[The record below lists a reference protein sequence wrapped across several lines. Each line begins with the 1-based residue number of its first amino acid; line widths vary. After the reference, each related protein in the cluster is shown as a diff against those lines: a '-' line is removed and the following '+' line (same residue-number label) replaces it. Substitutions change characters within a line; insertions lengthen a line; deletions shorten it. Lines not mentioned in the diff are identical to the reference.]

1 VNGQRGQQ
9 EMTLAT
15 AAPIMPGMSQP
26 PDRPSPSKP
35 RLSAEQQR
43 VREADRLKSIRLR
56 MAIGRELDDRGII
69 DPVKI
74 GAALGMPA
82 AEATS
87 LLTRRQ
93 WREDDLPRLEAVA
106 ARLGVSVPESW
117 DE

>member
-1 VNGQRGQQ
+1 
-9 EMTLAT
+9 
-15 AAPIMPGMSQP
+15 MSQP

-87 LLTRRQ
+87 LLTRHQ
-93 WREDDLPRLEAVA
+93 WHEGDVARLQAAA
-106 ARLGVSVPESW
+106 ARLEVQAPGP
-117 DE
+117 D